1 MAPHDLRGT
10 LARVMYEATDSTGH
24 RLHDITDIASA
35 LGHSARSLAVTQ
47 ESYIGRLNDHG
58 RKAAGQLVD

>member
-1 MAPHDLRGT
+1 
-10 LARVMYEATDSTGH
+10 MYEATDSTGH
-24 RLHDITDIASA
+24 RLLDITDIASA

>member
-1 MAPHDLRGT
+1 
-10 LARVMYEATDSTGH
+10 MYEATDSTGH